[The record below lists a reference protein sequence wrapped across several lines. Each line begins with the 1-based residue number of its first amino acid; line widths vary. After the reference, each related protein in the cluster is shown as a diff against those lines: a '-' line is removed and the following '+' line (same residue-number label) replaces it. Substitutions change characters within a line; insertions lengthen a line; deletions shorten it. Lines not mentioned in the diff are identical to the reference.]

1 MIIHGR
7 RSELADQII
16 EIFSQI
22 YAGLGP
28 GLRKDTYAKQAL
40 SLEFKSRGID
50 YKMNKHVQFRVDE
63 VVLGNFMVDFLVDE
77 RVVVHV
83 YATEELLEEHD
94 REIYTYLRSAEVNE
108 GVMLNFGPEPSYIYK
123 TADHYTRHK
132 QVWTTPN

>member
-1 MIIHGR
+1 MIFHGR
-7 RSELADQII
+7 RSELVDKII

-40 SLEFKSRGID
+40 SLEFKSQKIA
-50 YKMNKHVQFRVDE
+50 YKMNKPVQFRVDE
-63 VVLGNFMVDFLVDE
+63 VVLGNFMIDFLVE
-77 RVVVHV
+77 ESVVVHV
-83 YATEELLEEHD
+83 YATDELLEEHD
-94 REIYTYLRSAEVNE
+94 REIYTYLRSANVHE

-123 TADHYTRHK
+123 TADHYTRGK